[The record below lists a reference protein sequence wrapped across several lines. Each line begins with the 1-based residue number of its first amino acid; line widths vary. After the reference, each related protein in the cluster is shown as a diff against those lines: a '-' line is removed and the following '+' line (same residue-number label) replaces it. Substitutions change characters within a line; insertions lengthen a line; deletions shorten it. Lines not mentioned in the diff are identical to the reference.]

1 MVPQLFVESV
11 KDANPGAVCVNLTKE
26 PCETKEPPTRRLRLW
41 PGVLFYC
48 GALARA
54 CRPRS
59 VNEAAGLTSLH
70 IVASLDRCRVSDA
83 VCQSGHPAIDGHRVT
98 LVRTVRLGK
107 PRAAGIELQRQSLVR
122 PAIAERSLVGPHTE
136 LSGARSGRPEI
147 PTHRDAP
154 RPCLC

>member
-1 MVPQLFVESV
+1 MKSFHRWTFIVLRGGDFSTLQIGVHVFLPPKAATRAILAIARSSSFQWVSARKGYVLMRPLVQL
-11 KDANPGAVCVNLTKE
+11 L
-26 PCETKEPPTRRLRLW
+26 
-41 PGVLFYC
+41 
-48 GALARA
+48 
-54 CRPRS
+54 
-59 VNEAAGLTSLH
+59 
-70 IVASLDRCRVSDA
+70 VASLDRCRVSDA